1 MRIIIICLEAFFEV
15 TTSFST
21 KTKSP
26 IPTMNMFI
34 IFLSLLGLAYGTHFL
49 EGSWVEDQYQR
60 ENLWNFMSSRGVN
73 YLKIVFAN
81 AASFELEQEISKD
94 GNTFTF
100 SGMRKFWHFIAY
112 SILEH
117 KFIYT
122 KSIRFELCKSIIHEM
137 TIINNILFS

>member
-1 MRIIIICLEAFFEV
+1 MVLIIIICLQAFLEV

-26 IPTMNMFI
+26 IPTMNKFI
-34 IFLSLLGLAYGTHFL
+34 IFVSLLGLAYGSHFL

-73 YLKIVFAN
+73 YLKMVIAN
-81 AASFELEQEISKD
+81 AASFELEQEISKV

-100 SGMRKFWHFIAY
+100 SGIRKFWHYILY

-117 KFIYT
+117 EFIHT
-122 KSIRFELCKSIIHEM
+122 KSIRFELCESIIY
-137 TIINNILFS
+137 

>member
-1 MRIIIICLEAFFEV
+1 
-15 TTSFST
+15 
-21 KTKSP
+21 
-26 IPTMNMFI
+26 
-34 IFLSLLGLAYGTHFL
+34 
-49 EGSWVEDQYQR
+49 
-60 ENLWNFMSSRGVN
+60 MSSRGVN
-73 YLKIVFAN
+73 YLKMVFAN
-81 AASFELEQEISKD
+81 AASFELGQEISKD

-137 TIINNILFS
+137 TIINNILFAYISLFKNWPKCHGVRIFFTKH

>member
-1 MRIIIICLEAFFEV
+1 
-15 TTSFST
+15 
-21 KTKSP
+21 
-26 IPTMNMFI
+26 MNKFI
-34 IFLSLLGLAYGTHFL
+34 IFLSLLGLAYGSHFL

-73 YLKIVFAN
+73 YLKMVFAN

-100 SGMRKFWHFIAY
+100 SGMRKFWHYIPY
-112 SILEH
+112 SILLEH

-122 KSIRFELCKSIIHEM
+122 KSIRFELYESIIHEM
-137 TIINNILFS
+137 TIINNILFA

>member
-1 MRIIIICLEAFFEV
+1 MVLIIIICLQAFLEV

-26 IPTMNMFI
+26 IPLPTMNKFI
-34 IFLSLLGLAYGTHFL
+34 IFLSLLGLAYGSHFL

-73 YLKIVFAN
+73 YLKMVIAN
-81 AASFELEQEISKD
+81 AASFELEQEISKV

-100 SGMRKFWHFIAY
+100 SGIRKFWHYILY

-117 KFIYT
+117 EFIYT
-122 KSIRFELCKSIIHEM
+122 KSIRFELCESIIY
-137 TIINNILFS
+137 

>member
-1 MRIIIICLEAFFEV
+1 MVLIIIICLQAFLEV

-26 IPTMNMFI
+26 IPLPTMNKFI
-34 IFLSLLGLAYGTHFL
+34 IFLSLLGLAYGSHFL

-73 YLKIVFAN
+73 YLKMVIAN
-81 AASFELEQEISKD
+81 AASFELEQEISKV

-100 SGMRKFWHFIAY
+100 SGIRKFLNYLI
-112 SILEH
+112 
-117 KFIYT
+117 
-122 KSIRFELCKSIIHEM
+122 
-137 TIINNILFS
+137 